1 MDRQDAPSPTET
13 RRYDHQALEGRR
25 RILRWLIDN
34 IGWRFLVKIGQVEGL
49 ENFPRRGP
57 AVAIYNH
64 IAFVDPVVA
73 LGNLPR
79 NVVPLAKVEAY
90 SYPLIGII
98 PRLWAVIPV
107 RRGEVDRQALAMAR
121 AVLAAGEVI
130 LIAPEGTRSPALLE
144 GKEGVAL
151 LADRAGAPVVPIAL
165 DGTDQFPTTSLA
177 KWRGSGARI
186 RIGRPFRFRPAPGG
200 KADRQRLR
208 LMTDEAMYQLAALLP
223 ENRRGFYRDM
233 GKATTRTLDF
243 A

>member
-1 MDRQDAPSPTET
+1 MERKDAAGSSAAH
-13 RRYDHQALEGRR
+13 RYDHQALEGQR

-34 IGWRFLVKIGQVEGL
+34 IGWRFLVKIGRVEGL
-49 ENFPRRGP
+49 ENFPQRGP

-107 RRGEVDRQALAMAR
+107 RRGEVDRRALAMAR
-121 AVLAAGEVI
+121 DVLAAGEVI

-151 LADRAGAPVVPIAL
+151 LAERAGAPVVPIAL
-165 DGTDQFPTTSLA
+165 EGTDQFPTTSLE
-177 KWRGSGARI
+177 KWRGPGALI
-186 RIGRPFRFRPAPGG
+186 RIGRPFRFRPAPEG

-208 LMTDEAMYQLAALLP
+208 LMTDEAMYQLASLLP
-223 ENRRGFYRDM
+223 EARRGFYRDLSR
-233 GKATTRTLDF
+233 ATNETLDF